1 MPNEDK
7 YFINIHTMKSEI
19 VKVVG
24 TLTDQLAGLRH
35 DRDDINARIKEKIV
49 ELSEATKLHKALTRT
64 RRTK

>member
-1 MPNEDK
+1 
-7 YFINIHTMKSEI
+7 MKSEI